1 MYEAKMEFT
10 LYLHYQKLVIFFITK
25 LNMQDQHK
33 QNKNY
38 FISLV
43 KEKNNENFENN
54 LKDLQFH
61 NFLILII
68 ENMKDKS
75 KKR

>member
-1 MYEAKMEFT
+1 M
-10 LYLHYQKLVIFFITK
+10 
-25 LNMQDQHK
+25 NN
-33 QNKNY
+33 NKIKT
-38 FISLV
+38 ISSISS
-43 KEKNNENFENN
+43 KRKKNENFENN